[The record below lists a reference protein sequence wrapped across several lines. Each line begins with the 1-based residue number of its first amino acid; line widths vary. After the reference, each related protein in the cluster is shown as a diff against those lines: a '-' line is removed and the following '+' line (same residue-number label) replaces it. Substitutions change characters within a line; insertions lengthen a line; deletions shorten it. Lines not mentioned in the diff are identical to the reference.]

1 MRVVIGSAPDRE
13 SDESKP
19 IYRMGLIA
27 KIEKG
32 NRAYKMTHYKGQTE
46 VRLSVAIG
54 KQVKSNVK
62 MTLVSNSR
70 ATAHEFAHYRAEI
83 EKARGY
89 KMLTKKVRTLSL
101 SPSLSLSFSYPLY
114 LSMSFSLSFSV
125 FLYFSVSL
133 SVSLSLSVFLCFIVP
148 LSQCLSISFFS
159 LSVSVPLSLSPSLSP
174 SIHLCSSLSLSL
186 FSLILLCMIFPY
198 KLLSSSTTCQ
208 IDFCCASFLPLF
220 FHPCLFS
227 LCLLYFYL
235 NFISLPLQVRTSC
248 LYILPEFFPFS
259 PFLRIPV

>member
-89 KMLTKKVRTLSL
+89 KMLTKKVRNLSLYLSISHSPTLSISPCLSLCLSPSFFVFLSL
-101 SPSLSLSFSYPLY
+101 SLSLSLSFYVL
-114 LSMSFSLSFSV
+114 
-125 FLYFSVSL
+125 
-133 SVSLSLSVFLCFIVP
+133 
-148 LSQCLSISFFS
+148 
-159 LSVSVPLSLSPSLSP
+159 
-174 SIHLCSSLSLSL
+174 
-186 FSLILLCMIFPY
+186 
-198 KLLSSSTTCQ
+198 
-208 IDFCCASFLPLF
+208 
-220 FHPCLFS
+220 
-227 LCLLYFYL
+227 
-235 NFISLPLQVRTSC
+235 
-248 LYILPEFFPFS
+248 
-259 PFLRIPV
+259 

>member
-1 MRVVIGSAPDRE
+1 MIGAFVRVVIGSAPDRE

-89 KMLTKKVRTLSL
+89 KMLTKKVRTLSIYLYL
-101 SPSLSLSFSYPLY
+101 SISLYLSLSLSFS
-114 LSMSFSLSFSV
+114 
-125 FLYFSVSL
+125 
-133 SVSLSLSVFLCFIVP
+133 
-148 LSQCLSISFFS
+148 LSI
-159 LSVSVPLSLSPSLSP
+159 
-174 SIHLCSSLSLSL
+174 SLSLSL
-186 FSLILLCMIFPY
+186 YL
-198 KLLSSSTTCQ
+198 
-208 IDFCCASFLPLF
+208 
-220 FHPCLFS
+220 S
-227 LCLLYFYL
+227 LCLSLFPSSRSSDPHSSNPYGDTLPSTSSSSSSPLSGRAYIWLSTGNSNGLDARPPFQRIYRKLEKLFLY
-235 NFISLPLQVRTSC
+235 C
-248 LYILPEFFPFS
+248 
-259 PFLRIPV
+259 